1 MLYEGTAA
9 DATCYYDPDGTAS
22 DWYTVDVYQGSE
34 CTEFACLATM
44 LGNKD
49 SSGAPKVKAM
59 QIIDNL
65 EKQKRGLYGGTVGYL
80 AFSGN
85 IDTCIAIRTVL
96 FKNNK
101 AYVQA
106 GAGVGVAF
114 AALVGSGVGVT
125 CTTLESSSLPPP
137 KLHAVMETD
146 NTVVKAN
153 NISTLLFFI
162 ISSLE

>member
-1 MLYEGTAA
+1 M
-9 DATCYYDPDGTAS
+9 
-22 DWYTVDVYQGSE
+22 
-34 CTEFACLATM
+34 
-44 LGNKD
+44 
-49 SSGAPKVKAM
+49 
-59 QIIDNL
+59 
-65 EKQKRGLYGGTVGYL
+65 
-80 AFSGN
+80 
-85 IDTCIAIRTVL
+85 
-96 FKNNK
+96 
-101 AYVQA
+101 A

-137 KLHAVMETD
+137 KHAVMETD